1 MGESDRYLEYKH
13 LRKKKFLLGN
23 DNNALVALLAVNASF
38 FLFLMTLKVSFF
50 YGQQTE
56 AEFNKS
62 ILQWF
67 TLPASLTTFS
77 ERPWTLFTYMFSD
90 TWVGL
95 MRLISNMLW
104 LWAFGSLMQQQFGND
119 KLFPVY
125 LYGGWGGA
133 FFFLAAHLLG
143 AGNTA
148 GGDLPLIGANAAVL
162 AVAVATTTLN
172 PDYRIFTHIRKGI
185 PIWVLLTLFILFD
198 FAGIAGH
205 SSALYFNH
213 LGGALAGWLF
223 VLCYRK
229 GYDGSR
235 WMNKGWNGFMNMFT
249 PAHSNASKNDK
260 TKFFYNTDKVTP
272 ISKAAASQ
280 QQRIDAILDKI
291 NENGFESLTDEEKEI
306 LKKAAEE

>member
-13 LRKKKFLLGN
+13 LRKKRLLLGN
-23 DNNALVALLAVNASF
+23 DNNALVALVAVNASF

-56 AEFNKS
+56 SDFNRS

-67 TLPASLTTFS
+67 TLPSSLTTFS
-77 ERPWTLFTYMFSD
+77 ERPWTILTYLFSD
-90 TWVGL
+90 TWSGL

-125 LYGGWGGA
+125 LYGGWAGA
-133 FFFLAAHLLG
+133 IGFWVAQMLTPEA
-143 AGNTA
+143 TS
-148 GGDLPLIGANAAVL
+148 PLIGANAAVL
-162 AVAVATTTLN
+162 AVAVATTALN
-172 PDYRIFTHIRKGI
+172 PDYRILTHIRKGI
-185 PIWVLLTLFILFD
+185 PVWVLLTVFILFD
-198 FAGIAGH
+198 FAGIVGH
-205 SSALYFNH
+205 NTPIYFNH

-223 VLCYRK
+223 VVLYRK
-229 GYDGSR
+229 GYDGSL
-235 WMNKGWNGFMNMFT
+235 WMVKGWNGFMNMFT
-249 PAHSNASKNDK
+249 PSTVGPQKSDK
-260 TKFFYNTDKVTP
+260 ERLFYNTGQVPP
-272 ISKAAASQ
+272 ITKSPNSL